1 MGAGGSQEG
10 VGLNLNTFEKSV
22 VSEEEKSLLVCTFL
36 CEFSSTIVSRVLSA
50 WLKQLFEDSSVKEKE
65 RFVEGGCKGSGSM
78 G

>member
-1 MGAGGSQEG
+1 MGGSQEG

-22 VSEEEKSLLVCTFL
+22 VSEEVKSLLVCTF
-36 CEFSSTIVSRVLSA
+36 SSTMVSLVFSA

>member
-1 MGAGGSQEG
+1 MGGSQEG

-22 VSEEEKSLLVCTFL
+22 VSEEVKSLLVCTF
-36 CEFSSTIVSRVLSA
+36 SSTMVSTMVSLVFSA